1 MTFKLDRVVLFII
14 IIIVDGHFLKSNPI
28 WAHYK
33 HFVAFFILLCMDQA
47 DAYLNGEFS
56 E

>member
-1 MTFKLDRVVLFII
+1 MTLKLDRVVLFI

-33 HFVAFFILLCMDQA
+33 HFVTFFILLCMDQA
-47 DAYLNGEFS
+47 GAYLNGEFR